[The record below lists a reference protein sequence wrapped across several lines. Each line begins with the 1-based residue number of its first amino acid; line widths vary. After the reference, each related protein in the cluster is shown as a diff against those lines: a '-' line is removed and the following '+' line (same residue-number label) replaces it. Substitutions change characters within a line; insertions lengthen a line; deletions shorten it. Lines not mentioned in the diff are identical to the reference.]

1 LAHFSGIGKG
11 VGALG
16 LLIGIGVP
24 LIGIAAAAGLT
35 PFSVGAS
42 PISERVTTRLAA
54 ACQLCTFWSF
64 WQHSCSVCTV
74 ESQWYKTS
82 T

>member
-35 PFSVGAS
+35 PFSVGAV
-42 PISERVTTRLAA
+42 VTHLRARDYSFGRGVPVMYLLVVLAA
-54 ACQLCTFWSF
+54 LVLGVHGRKSM
-64 WQHSCSVCTV
+64 V
-74 ESQWYKTS
+74 
-82 T
+82 